1 MRGAEAFDLLQA
13 LNTGHLGSMSTI
25 HANSGEQAL
34 TRLAH
39 CVLTANVGLPHR
51 SIREAIAL
59 AIHVVA
65 HVSRVDGR
73 RRVTELLRVAA
84 TMRAT
89 DRFLL
94 SPLLVEAPQVSG
106 SGTMTQRIRG
116 DVVVAC
122 VLGRL
127 CGVWR
132 TGTFADRPFTGALIS
147 GGDVDRHDNA
157 LSARGRQTSGPVSWT
172 FAVVDGTDLRTFR
185 VTIQSQHTWLPI
197 TTTVTSAIEPTNQPP
212 ARISTQ
218 GDYASPR
225 GCTGSFLSVGTADTT
240 TINADLT
247 GIDCLS
253 PSGSTFTGRFALTK
267 GR

>member
-1 MRGAEAFDLLQA
+1 MTIEREGQA
-13 LNTGHLGSMSTI
+13 
-25 HANSGEQAL
+25 
-34 TRLAH
+34 
-39 CVLTANVGLPHR
+39 
-51 SIREAIAL
+51 
-59 AIHVVA
+59 
-65 HVSRVDGR
+65 
-73 RRVTELLRVAA
+73 
-84 TMRAT
+84 
-89 DRFLL
+89 
-94 SPLLVEAPQVSG
+94 
-106 SGTMTQRIRG
+106 
-116 DVVVAC
+116 
-122 VLGRL
+122 
-127 CGVWR
+127 
-132 TGTFADRPFTGALIS
+132 
-147 GGDVDRHDNA
+147 
-157 LSARGRQTSGPVSWT
+157 TSGPVSWT
-172 FAVVDGTDLRTFR
+172 FAVVDGTDRRTFR